1 MIKHQ
6 FLKDE
11 GILVIEPASTLRAR
25 DFDILSAIVDPYIEE
40 NGKLEGLIIHAESFP
55 GWHNFSSLLAHIRF
69 VKDHH
74 ALIKRVAAV
83 ADEGIIAILPAIA
96 DRFVKADVRHFR
108 YDDLDSAIDWINQ
121 D

>member
-11 GILVIEPASTLRAR
+11 GILIIEPAGSLQKR
-25 DFDILSAIVDPYIEE
+25 DFDALSAIVDPYIEQ
-40 NGKLEGLIIHAESFP
+40 NGKLDGLVIHAESFP
-55 GWHNFSSLLAHIRF
+55 GWHDFTSLLAHIRF

-74 ALIKRVAAV
+74 SLIDRVAAV
-83 ADEGIIAILPAIA
+83 ADDGIVAVLPALA
-96 DRFVKADVRHFR
+96 DRFVKADVKHFG
-108 YDDLDSAIDWINQ
+108 YDDLDSAIDWIKQ